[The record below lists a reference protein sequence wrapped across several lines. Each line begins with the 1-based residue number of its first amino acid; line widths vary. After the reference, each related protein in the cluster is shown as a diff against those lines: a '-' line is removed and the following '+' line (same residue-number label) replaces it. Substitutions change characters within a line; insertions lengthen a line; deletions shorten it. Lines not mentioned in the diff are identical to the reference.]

1 MKPRKKTLKN
11 FVKWYENLSK
21 RKLTKKELKIVDKKF
36 DN

>member
-1 MKPRKKTLKN
+1 MKLTKRTSKN

-21 RKLTKKELKIVDKKF
+21 RKLNKKELKNVDKKF